1 MRAMKLNNRR
11 NRPLAM
17 AVLGTLAFAAA
28 PLVLAAGVDSCVG
41 CHGQDGI
48 SSDANTPTI
57 AGASAFF
64 LENQLFLFQ
73 AGDRP
78 CVADLFAKVGGAAAA
93 DHCALVA
100 DASEG
105 DIEGLAAHYAEQPFK
120 AGAQSVDAGRA
131 AAGAAIHERAC
142 ARCHSE
148 GGSVAADDAGILAG
162 QWKPYLERALTDFR
176 EGRREQPATMEREVK
191 ALSDADI
198 QALTAYYAS
207 QGQ

>member
-1 MRAMKLNNRR
+1 MRTTKPNHRR
-11 NRPLAM
+11 TRPLAM
-17 AVLGTLAFAAA
+17 AVLGALAFAAVPMA
-28 PLVLAAGVDSCVG
+28 MAAGVESCVG

-48 SSDANTPTI
+48 SNDADTPTI

-64 LENQLFLFQ
+64 IENQLFLFQ

-78 CVADLFAKVGGAAAA
+78 CVADLFAKAGGAPAA

-105 DIEGLAAHYAEQPFK
+105 DIEGMAAHYAAQPFK
-120 AGAQSVDAGRA
+120 SASQSVDAGRA
-131 AAGAAIHERAC
+131 EAGAAIHERSC
-142 ARCHSE
+142 ARCHNE
-148 GGSVAADDAGILAG
+148 GGSDPADDAGILAG

-176 EGRREQPATMEREVK
+176 EGRRDQPATMEREVK

-207 QGQ
+207 QGK